1 MRSAEP
7 VHTSSRGLVRTG
19 STLAC
24 HSLDFLKI
32 TRSIMTTFIDQRFST
47 AC

>member
-7 VHTSSRGLVRTG
+7 VHTSSRGLVRPG
-19 STLAC
+19 CKLREPP
-24 HSLDFLKI
+24 LDLPKI